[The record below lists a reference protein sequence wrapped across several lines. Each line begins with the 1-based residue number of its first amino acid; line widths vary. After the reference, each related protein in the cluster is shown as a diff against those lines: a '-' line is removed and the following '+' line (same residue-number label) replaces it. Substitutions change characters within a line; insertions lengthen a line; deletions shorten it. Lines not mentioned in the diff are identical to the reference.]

1 MPKVVKGRKFRG
13 AASLKTPQQLPS
25 AKNESPTTAERKAGR
40 FIEKVETQSDSIV
53 ADQSL
58 QEQSV
63 SNQPALI
70 TEKTKGQESIVQGT
84 EGKIP
89 PSSKENQPLSRGQ
102 RKRQAKREKYLRRE
116 RLVLDS
122 LKLKRQE
129 EQSKRIDGLDAIKE
143 ALLATV
149 REGDAQKE
157 STSKPAVRSLL
168 KSNRGQKH
176 LVEKEVS
183 HMKLVLQ
190 HPAFQ
195 AEPFAAIREH
205 LKNTI
210 GVAAKSSPP
219 TATTPKDADS
229 KVKRKRRKT
238 KYRATRSKR
247 R

>member
-1 MPKVVKGRKFRG
+1 MPKVARGRKFS
-13 AASLKTPQQLPS
+13 AASLKTPQIPS
-25 AKNESPTTAERKAGR
+25 GTRTTAGIEAKAVAD
-40 FIEKVETQSDSIV
+40 KVETQSDSIEV
-53 ADQSL
+53 DQSSQAKL
-58 QEQSV
+58 P
-63 SNQPALI
+63 SNQPTLK
-70 TEKTKGQESIVQGT
+70 TEKPKVQESTAQLKED
-84 EGKIP
+84 EGKVV
-89 PSSKENQPLSRGQ
+89 SSQENASLSRGQ
-102 RKRQAKREKYLRRE
+102 RKRLAKREKYLRRE
-116 RLVLDS
+116 RLILDS

-149 REGDAQKE
+149 RENNNVAHPE
-157 STSKPAVRSLL
+157 SSSKPAVKSML
-168 KSNRGQKH
+168 KSNRAQKH

-183 HMKLVLQ
+183 HMNLVLQ

-210 GVAAKSSPP
+210 VVAKPSEES
-219 TATTPKDADS
+219 PKDTD